1 MRIRKVLE
9 HKMELEEIPQE
20 EVRTIWYTLRLKI
33 QMINTLGITRQDM
46 EREVETQFREYNA
59 MILSMIEH

>member
-9 HKMELEEIPQE
+9 HKLELEEIPQE

-33 QMINTLGITRQDM
+33 QMVNTIGIVRQDM
-46 EREVETQFREYNA
+46 ERELEVQFREYDA
-59 MILSMIEH
+59 MINSLID